1 MAIPDSREGTIGVPR
16 NSYYKG
22 IDGKYRILIDTN
34 NGPRWRVNGVE
45 PGFPY
50 TELKT
55 VPADAPSSPTTGGNE
70 KILASASF
78 SEPLEKATKSS
89 TIRYPSDIVFDS
101 DTDYVLFQFGKYNPP
116 FSQSAEAGLGLG
128 SYAAYNNSLKDM
140 EIQTI
145 SVNSV
150 GGGSKQ
156 VKSIML
162 PMPQD
167 LSNELKNDWQ
177 GKSFTR
183 MGKAAISATAGGAFN
198 TAFKAAGDLPGNLN
212 ALREALTTTVLNK
225 IPGIGGNITA
235 NDISGSTRGV
245 VINPNAEVLYDSPNL
260 REIGMTF
267 KMIPRNDTEA
277 KIIKNICDAFRIAS
291 SPLYGGEGQLLTAGD
306 DADPIPQDNFI
317 RVPFLCK
324 FTFMKGGGSHPW
336 IAQFK
341 PCAIT
346 RVQVNY
352 TPDGTYAT
360 YSDGSPIATELSINF
375 LESKLIYQ
383 QEINNGF

>member
-1 MAIPDSREGTIGVPR
+1 MAQPYNRADWYKGLDGNYYIWNVDSGTFKGPARGPGVGGREVVPR
-16 NSYYKG
+16 ST
-22 IDGKYRILIDTN
+22 D
-34 NGPRWRVNGVE
+34 
-45 PGFPY
+45 
-50 TELKT
+50 
-55 VPADAPSSPTTGGNE
+55 PASPT
-70 KILASASF
+70 KASDDQNLGTAKTSGAI
-78 SEPLEKATKSS
+78 ETAVESS
-89 TIRYPSDIVFDS
+89 TVRYPSGIVFNS
-101 DTDYVLFQFGKYNPP
+101 DTDYVLFQFGKYKPP
-116 FSQSAEAGLGLG
+116 FSQESDAGLIAGA
-128 SYAAYNNSLKDM
+128 YEAYNSSIKDL
-140 EIQTI
+140 EIQSIAVTP
-145 SVNSV
+145 V
-150 GGGSKQ
+150 GGVSKEI
-156 VKSIML
+156 KSIML

-183 MGKAAISATAGGAFN
+183 MGKASISAAAGGAFS
-198 TAFKAAGDLPGNLN
+198 TAVKAAGDLSGNLN

-245 VINPNAEVLYDSPNL
+245 ILNPNAEVLYDSPNL

-267 KMIPRNDTEA
+267 KMVPRNNDEA
-277 KIIKNICDAFRIAS
+277 KTIKNICDAFRIAS
-291 SPLYGGEGQLLTAGD
+291 SPIYGGDGQLLTAGED
-306 DADPIPQDNFI
+306 TTPISQDNFI

-324 FTFMKGGGSHPW
+324 FTFMKGGDKHPW
-336 IAQFK
+336 LAQFK

-360 YSDGSPIATELSINF
+360 YTDGSSVATELSINF

-383 QEINNGF
+383 SEINNGF